1 MPRPIKD
8 GNNFEINRS
17 IVYNGKDI
25 NFHMPSMSAC
35 IKHYEIGFQISGSHH
50 VYSTDGEWDIL
61 RGYVGTMPLGLQH
74 QTFYTSNET
83 HNSILIKYSFD
94 IADYIKSEISAVA
107 FNRFY
112 AEKYHILNQEDQQ
125 VVRNIFEKM
134 LT

>member
-61 RGYVGTMPLGLQH
+61 RGYVGTMPLGLHH
-74 QTFYTSNET
+74 QTFYTSSQPLMSEASALRAVSHGPT
-83 HNSILIKYSFD
+83 PRPPAKYSL
-94 IADYIKSEISAVA
+94 EEELE
-107 FNRFY
+107 RL
-112 AEKYHILNQEDQQ
+112 E
-125 VVRNIFEKM
+125 
-134 LT
+134 

>member
-61 RGYVGTMPLGLQH
+61 RGYVGTMPLV
-74 QTFYTSNET
+74 
-83 HNSILIKYSFD
+83 
-94 IADYIKSEISAVA
+94 SAVSLIVYIYKSKIGIYVSIA
-107 FNRFY
+107 CLVIIFAYGIIMKDSPLQLIIIFMPVIY
-112 AEKYHILNQEDQQ
+112 AMFSTRD
-125 VVRNIFEKM
+125 
-134 LT
+134 

>member
-1 MPRPIKD
+1 MPIPIKD

-61 RGYVGTMPLGLQH
+61 RDMLEQH
-74 QTFYTSNET
+74 LLDYSTRPFIPAMKRITAYLLNI
-83 HNSILIKYSFD
+83 NLI
-94 IADYIKSEISAVA
+94 
-107 FNRFY
+107 
-112 AEKYHILNQEDQQ
+112 
-125 VVRNIFEKM
+125 
-134 LT
+134 